1 MSNMQ
6 PQNICCTALQRS
18 IGKKVNLKIKAHSS
32 YKNLK
37 ATLQVLQEVRFFQQA
52 PPSDI
57 TSRIQSRYPQSY
69 RC

>member
-18 IGKKVNLKIKAHSS
+18 LGKEANLKIKAHSS